1 MMTDIVYYMNPQCD
15 GEDLIGVG
23 MVKKRKGPFAV
34 TLVDVFTEEEFDA
47 SLFLIEPI
55 TPFGRLLQNARV
67 LWVKIFGNE
76 ADQAL
81 LSQVEQHK
89 SSFYEYLK
97 IRNDYHNQ
105 V

>member
-15 GEDLIGVG
+15 GDDLIGVG
-23 MVKKRKGPFAV
+23 MIKKRKGPFV
-34 TLVDVFTEEEFDA
+34 ISLVDVFTEEEFDA

-76 ADQAL
+76 ADQTL

-105 V
+105 I

>member
-15 GEDLIGVG
+15 GEDLIGIG

-55 TPFGRLLQNARV
+55 TPLGRLLQNARV
-67 LWVKIFGNE
+67 LLVKIFGNE
-76 ADQAL
+76 ADQTL
-81 LSQVEQHK
+81 LSQVDMHK
-89 SSFYEYLK
+89 NSFYEYLK
-97 IRNDYHNQ
+97 VRNDYHNQ
-105 V
+105 A

>member
-55 TPFGRLLQNARV
+55 TPMGRLLQNARV
-67 LWVKIFGNE
+67 LWVKIFGSE
-76 ADQAL
+76 ADQTL
-81 LSQVEQHK
+81 LSQVEMHK
-89 SSFYEYLK
+89 NSFYEYLK
-97 IRNDYHNQ
+97 VRNDYHNQ
-105 V
+105 I

>member
-34 TLVDVFTEEEFDA
+34 TLVDVFSEEEFDA

-55 TPFGRLLQNARV
+55 TPLGRLLQNARV

-76 ADQAL
+76 AAQTL
-81 LSQVEQHK
+81 LSQVEMHK
-89 SSFYEYLK
+89 QSFFEYLK
-97 IRNDYHNQ
+97 VRNDYHNQ
-105 V
+105 I

>member
-34 TLVDVFTEEEFDA
+34 TLVDVFSEEEFDA

-55 TPFGRLLQNARV
+55 TPLGRLLQNARV
-67 LWVKIFGNE
+67 LWLRFSETK
-76 ADQAL
+76 L
-81 LSQVEQHK
+81 PKHYSHK
-89 SSFYEYLK
+89 LK
-97 IRNDYHNQ
+97 CTNNLFLNT
-105 V
+105 